1 MAADVN
7 GTSTTP
13 SWTPNSPAGAH
24 INSNLSYNASNIASL
39 QDSSLLRV
47 TEEPPTISPD
57 YDTWNIT
64 LGAIS
69 SGLFV
74 LVTAGLLLA
83 VIGLQKYL
91 RRRNQTLSDDTG
103 VFTPR
108 RGSKAGLDMIDN
120 QVVLTGHSSLQRG
133 SAQLALQNEL
143 KRHLEQL
150 DPQKKDIVQKL
161 LVHPP

>member
-13 SWTPNSPAGAH
+13 SWTPNSPSGAH